1 MLEEHVWWGS
11 IYIYIARH
19 ELITF
24 LLPVI
29 KFIWERESNTYKFP
43 ELMYAFITTDKA
55 GSMETTDFSNNPLE
69 INSSLKMYI
78 KFHNDLGE
86 W

>member
-1 MLEEHVWWGS
+1 
-11 IYIYIARH
+11 
-19 ELITF
+19 
-24 LLPVI
+24 
-29 KFIWERESNTYKFP
+29 
-43 ELMYAFITTDKA
+43 MYAFIITDKA
-55 GSMETTDFSNNPLE
+55 GSMEMTDFSNNPLE

>member
-1 MLEEHVWWGS
+1 
-11 IYIYIARH
+11 
-19 ELITF
+19 
-24 LLPVI
+24 
-29 KFIWERESNTYKFP
+29 
-43 ELMYAFITTDKA
+43 MYAFITTDKA

-86 W
+86 

>member
-1 MLEEHVWWGS
+1 MCDEVVYL
-11 IYIYIARH
+11 YIARH
-19 ELITF
+19 ELITL

-43 ELMYAFITTDKA
+43 ELMYAFIITDKA
-55 GSMETTDFSNNPLE
+55 GSMEMTDFSNNPLE

-78 KFHNDLGE
+78 NFTMT
-86 W
+86 

>member
-1 MLEEHVWWGS
+1 MCDEVVY

-55 GSMETTDFSNNPLE
+55 GSMETTGSHTSW
-69 INSSLKMYI
+69 SSFCPFKPNLANKPQESFYY
-78 KFHNDLGE
+78 
-86 W
+86 